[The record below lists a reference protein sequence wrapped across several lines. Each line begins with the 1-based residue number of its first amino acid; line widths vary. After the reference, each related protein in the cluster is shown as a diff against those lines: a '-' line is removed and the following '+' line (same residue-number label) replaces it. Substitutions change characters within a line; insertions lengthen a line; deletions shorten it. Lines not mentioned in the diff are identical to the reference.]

1 MNNAHTGQVRNRSGI
16 GDLAR
21 VALLLTLAAAVPACM
36 TAVPGAPTSAEV
48 VVTKSDLEP
57 GSGVDPSIVH
67 NTDGGEIDRLA
78 ATVVTDLSAYWQ
90 EAFPA
95 TFGSPW
101 RELSGGYYSVD
112 TADANTRPPP
122 CVQRAVDVE
131 GNAFYCPSG
140 DVIAWDRAALLPVL
154 RERFGEAAVMLVLA
168 HEMGHAVQ
176 RRAGLTL
183 EKQRR
188 NSDRYPTILVE
199 AMADCYAG
207 TFVRW
212 VADGKAAHLKV
223 EKNRLDS
230 ALESLI
236 AFRDPIGTEQADQN
250 AHGDAFDRVS
260 AFQDGYDN
268 NAGLCA
274 AMTVDNRRFT
284 QRGFLDHNDAQRGG
298 NLPFDQL
305 LQSMT
310 DDLNSYFGTLV
321 SERGKQWTTPAL
333 RTSES
338 APGCTTGDQGPVVF
352 CPDGTAI
359 TVVAKGPLL
368 ELHADIGD
376 YATGTILASRFGM
389 AAMSTLGKPLDGAD
403 AQRQMICLAGSY
415 TGMLLGRERGF
426 TLSPGDLD
434 EAIQVLLR
442 HNYAGRDS
450 AGQAIEAGFDRVSVF
465 RAGTLQGVQT
475 CGLA

>member
-1 MNNAHTGQVRNRSGI
+1 MNNTHTGRVRNRI
-16 GDLAR
+16 GDIARLA
-21 VALLLTLAAAVPACM
+21 VLLTLAVAAPAC
-36 TAVPGAPTSAEV
+36 TTTVSGAPTSVDV

-57 GSGVDPSIVH
+57 GGGVDPSIVH

-95 TFGSPW
+95 NFGSPW

-112 TADANTRPPP
+112 TADPDTQPPP

-176 RRAGLTL
+176 RRSGLTI
-183 EKQRR
+183 EEQRR
-188 NSDRYPTILVE
+188 NSDRYPTVLME

-212 VADGKAAHLKV
+212 VADGKAAHLTVVKD
-223 EKNRLDS
+223 RLDS

-236 AFRDPIGTEQADQN
+236 AFRDPIGTEQTDRG

-260 AFQDGYDN
+260 AFQDGYDH

-274 AMTVDNRRFT
+274 AMSVDNRRFT
-284 QRGFLDHNDAQRGG
+284 QRGFRDQRDAEQGG
-298 NLPFDQL
+298 NLSFDQL
-305 LQSMT
+305 LESMT
-310 DDLNSYFGTLV
+310 DDLNGYFSTLV
-321 SERGKQWTTPAL
+321 SERGKQWTKPTL
-333 RTSES
+333 LTGES

-352 CPDGTAI
+352 CPDRTAI
-359 TVVAKGPLL
+359 TVLAKGPLL

-389 AAMSTLGKPLDGAD
+389 AAIAALGKPLDGAG
-403 AQRQMICLAGSY
+403 AQRQTICLAGSY
-415 TGMLLGRERGF
+415 TGMLLSRDRGF
-426 TLSPGDLD
+426 ALSPGDLD

-442 HNYAGRDS
+442 HDYAGRDS
-450 AGQAIEAGFDRVSVF
+450 AGHAIETGFDRVSVF
-465 RAGTLQGVQT
+465 RAGTLQGVQA
-475 CGLA
+475 CGLT